1 MEGLGILLVV
11 VATFVANLPATVQ
24 KTARKSALAPSI

>member
-11 VATFVANLPATVQ
+11 VATFVANLPA
-24 KTARKSALAPSI
+24 LMAPVTHRPRRV